1 MGPEPGKARAIRDSS
16 VTTIEFLADSSYSS
30 RYVGLD
36 DVSVTP
42 AAAVPEPGSAA
53 LLLLGMSGL
62 GALRLRRVR
71 RGS

>member
-1 MGPEPGKARAIRDSS
+1 
-16 VTTIEFLADSSYSS
+16 
-30 RYVGLD
+30 
-36 DVSVTP
+36 VTP

-62 GALRLRRVR
+62 GALRLRRAR